1 MQNDPGKMRYRE
13 KIDPHNGLLNFR
25 SSTPLP
31 GYRRYHPSS
40 ALADFVEHY
49 WIIEW
54 DLAEP
59 VRRETLPYPNVHII
73 LEPEVCALGGVSTKR
88 FSRILDGKS
97 RVLGTKFHA
106 GGLRPF
112 VSGPISKFTDAVI
125 PLDEVFGVEAIALNN
140 RALAQADHHASIGV
154 VESFL
159 LSRNPQPMI
168 ELEMVRR
175 IATRI
180 ADDRDIHG
188 VEQLAAEFGFGVRT
202 LQRLFKAFVGVSPKW
217 VIRRYRLQE
226 AAEIMASSASVNWAQ
241 LAVGLGYTDQAHF
254 NRDFKRLI
262 GRSPGAYFKALED
275 MPVD

>member
-1 MQNDPGKMRYRE
+1 MHYRQ
-13 KIDPHNGLLNFR
+13 KIDAHNGLLNFR

-31 GYRRYHPSS
+31 GYWRYHPSS
-40 ALADFVEHY
+40 ALAGFVEHY

-59 VRRETLPYPNVHII
+59 AQRETLPFPNVHII
-73 LEPEVCALGGVSTKR
+73 LEPGVCALGGVNTRR
-88 FSRILDGKS
+88 FSRILSGKGC
-97 RVLGTKFHA
+97 VLGTKFHP

-112 VSGPISKFTDAVI
+112 IDGPVSRFTDAVV
-125 PLDEVFGVEAIALNN
+125 PLDKVFGVDALALND
-140 RALAQADHHASIGV
+140 RALAHADHHARIGV

-159 LSRNPQPMI
+159 LGRNPQPVK
-168 ELEMVRR
+168 ELERVRR

-180 ADDRDIHG
+180 ADDRDVRG
-188 VEQLAAEFGFGVRT
+188 VEQLAAEVGLGVRS
-202 LQRLFKAFVGVSPKW
+202 LQRLFKDFVGVSPKW

-226 AAEIMASSASVNWAQ
+226 AAEIMASSSSINWAQ
-241 LAVGLGYTDQAHF
+241 LALGLGYTDQAHF

-275 MPVD
+275 MPAD